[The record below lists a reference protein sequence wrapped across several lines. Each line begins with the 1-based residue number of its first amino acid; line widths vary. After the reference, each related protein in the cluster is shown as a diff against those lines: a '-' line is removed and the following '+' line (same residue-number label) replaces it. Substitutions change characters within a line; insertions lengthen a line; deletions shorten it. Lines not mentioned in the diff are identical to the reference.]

1 MVSKAS
7 EDLPEPDGPVTTVMA
22 RRGISRS
29 NPLRLCW
36 SAPRTVMCDFMSSSR
51 ASGERSIGAQEGD
64 RADAREDETP
74 ERESGIDASGE
85 QVAEPAADERADLA
99 RTHRE
104 ELTAAIFARHER
116 DGYSARYNADQV
128 PDHNAHDDSFCNAS
142 MTIF

>member
-36 SAPRTVMCDFMSSSR
+36 RAPRTVMCDFMSSSR
-51 ASGERSIGAQEGD
+51 ASGERSIGAKEGD
-64 RADAREDETP
+64 RADDREDETP
-74 ERESGIDASGE
+74 EGESGIDASGE
-85 QVAEPAADERADLA
+85 QVAEPAADEGADRA

-104 ELTAAIFARHER
+104 ERTAAIFADRK
-116 DGYSARYNADQV
+116 SV
-128 PDHNAHDDSFCNAS
+128 V
-142 MTIF
+142 